1 MEKVNVNQIIK
12 AKAAGR
18 KIAMLTAYDY
28 PLAKLLDEAG
38 IEIVLIG
45 DSLGNVAL
53 GYRDTLPVTIEEMI
67 IHTRAVARAV
77 KRALVVAD
85 MPFGSFQNDPEAA
98 VSNAVKLVKAG
109 AEAVKIEGANYLPA
123 IKQILRAGIPV
134 MGHLGFTPQSVNL
147 LGYRIQGR
155 ERAAA
160 IKLFNDAQALAKAGC
175 FAIVLELIPEA
186 LAGKISRALKIP
198 TIGIGAGE
206 KVDGQVLVT
215 QDLLGLYERPP
226 SFVKKYLDLNKLIR
240 RAISKYIEELRSK
253 RP

>member
-1 MEKVNVNQIIK
+1 
-12 AKAAGR
+12 
-18 KIAMLTAYDY
+18 
-28 PLAKLLDEAG
+28 
-38 IEIVLIG
+38 
-45 DSLGNVAL
+45 
-53 GYRDTLPVTIEEMI
+53 
-67 IHTRAVARAV
+67 
-77 KRALVVAD
+77 
-85 MPFGSFQNDPEAA
+85 
-98 VSNAVKLVKAG
+98 VKAG
-109 AEAVKIEGANYLPA
+109 AEAVKIEGANYLAA
-123 IKQILRAGIPV
+123 IKRIIRAGIPV

-160 IKLFNDAQALAKAGC
+160 IKLLKDARALAKAGC
-175 FAIVLELIPEA
+175 FAIVLEMIPET

-198 TIGIGAGE
+198 TIGIGAGK

-215 QDLLGLYERPP
+215 QDLLGLYDRPP